1 MLACSEA
8 GGFIRLS
15 SMSPEAK
22 PPWPNGQGVGPLIRR
37 LRVRVPQEV
46 HMSWSCA
53 FLSCSQGSI
62 DPLVEPSMYIYEH
75 ILDICTLDVVHVCVD
90 VPPRD
95 KEQGMCIAWYVRRL
109 MRLHLHGATCI
120 ANRSP
125 HLLSR
130 HSSFGRASDRRSE
143 GPRLDPGSRHFGDTK
158 LMLCV

>member
-1 MLACSEA
+1 
-8 GGFIRLS
+8 
-15 SMSPEAK
+15 
-22 PPWPNGQGVGPLIRR
+22 
-37 LRVRVPQEV
+37 
-46 HMSWSCA
+46 
-53 FLSCSQGSI
+53 
-62 DPLVEPSMYIYEH
+62 MYIYEH

-130 HSSFGRASDRRSE
+130 DSSVGRASDRRSE
-143 GPRLDPGSRHFGDTK
+143 GPRLDPGSGIFDNAKRTLNVQPDEHVDSVYMWSATW
-158 LMLCV
+158 